1 MVPSSIVILLPVFP
15 DVALF
20 VEPLPL
26 VPLVPPLPLLP
37 PLDEPEL
44 ESSEECFLLK
54 ITPTTTA
61 AAMTTTAD
69 TPNRIHILFLRL
81 GGVFFLWFILRVRTA
96 LEGALGLSGASV
108 CDVG

>member
-1 MVPSSIVILLPVFP
+1 MKVVPSSIVILLPVCP
-15 DVALF
+15 DVAAF
-20 VEPLPL
+20 VEPL
-26 VPLVPPLPLLP
+26 PLVPPLPLLP

-61 AAMTTTAD
+61 AAMMTTAD

-81 GGVFFLWFILRVRTA
+81 GVFFLWVILRVRTA
-96 LEGALGLSGASV
+96 LEGALGLSGVSA